1 MSSYSKVNPK
11 KQIVDTKETFCFKGL
26 FGIIEAGDCT
36 PQPTE
41 IERTQIMKQK
51 LITDITKEM
60 NITFSNTFK
69 SSTSNICDQT
79 IVSVVNIK
87 GGMFRN
93 NKVVNIGNSANVTMD
108 CLLEQTNAVDL
119 QTNIA
124 SALEAAIEKKIE
136 GEFLEKLKQNVETEL
151 GSSSSKSTIKS
162 GSDNDITIEDKF
174 KNTLTFL
181 VESELTIDTIQE
193 AKQDIVFGIHLE
205 DVFFEDNEEVNIINS
220 ITTFLQSKIIASS
233 INKVVATIV
242 DTQSVQAQIESKI
255 KQETDITQEV
265 KNKGFGGLLE
275 SAGKMIGNI
284 FGGLLTPLIIVIV
297 IIIAIVVVFKF
308 ISSKEQKQQFSEK
321 LQFSENLQFSP
332 KPQ

>member
-1 MSSYSKVNPK
+1 MSSYSKVNPN
-11 KQIVDTKETFCFKGL
+11 KQILDTKETFCLKTLWGAL
-26 FGIIEAGDCT
+26 EVGDCT

-69 SSTSNICDQT
+69 SSTSNICDQI

-108 CLLEQTNAVDL
+108 CSLEQTNAVDL
-119 QTNIA
+119 QTNIV

-193 AKQDIVFGIHLE
+193 AKQDIVFGINLE
-205 DVFFEDNEEVNIINS
+205 DVFYEDNEEVNIINS

-233 INKVVATIV
+233 INRVVSTIV

-321 LQFSENLQFSP
+321 LQFSP